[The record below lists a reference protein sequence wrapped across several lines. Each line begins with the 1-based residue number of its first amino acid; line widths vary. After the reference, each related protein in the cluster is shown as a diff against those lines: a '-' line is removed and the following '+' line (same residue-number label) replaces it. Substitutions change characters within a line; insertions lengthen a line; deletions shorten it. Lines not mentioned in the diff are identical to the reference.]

1 MEKIS
6 GIIPANRRTKSIDVS
21 NSQPVRPGA
30 PTWGRPVGRVTQQML
45 PDPLEKVSFSQT
57 DLDMKKGGEDPIAQT
72 TYNSRGQMAR
82 AQVVEELSKKFYE
95 PTMKNLAR
103 DNDETL
109 SEQVQNRAAENE
121 FVIAKNSDREEATG
135 NTTKA

>member
-6 GIIPANRRTKSIDVS
+6 GIIPANRRTKAVDVS

-45 PDPLEKVSFSQT
+45 PDPLEKVSFSQ
-57 DLDMKKGGEDPIAQT
+57 LEPELKGGGESPMAQA

-82 AQVVEELSKKFYE
+82 SQVVEELSKKFFE
-95 PTMKNLAR
+95 PSVKNVAR
-103 DNDETL
+103 DSDETL
-109 SEQVQNRAAENE
+109 SEQVQNQAAESE
-121 FVIAKNSDREEATG
+121 FTVGQKSQS
-135 NTTKA
+135 